1 LIKPERLVGIF
12 ALLATALSALI
23 LARPHFTNASQP
35 QRGMHQSVVAIQVI
49 QSLADVDDILSD
61 APSPDREVMRLKQYL
76 DFGFIAAYL
85 GLFLTLSYLLAASG
99 SWARIAG
106 IAAGICALGAATF
119 DVLENLATL
128 RILDV
133 RLSATTSAMMN
144 AIRSAAFAKWSL
156 LAVTLALLST
166 YFLRQTSW
174 TRRPLG
180 ALLLIGAALQAYGLA
195 NNVWL
200 ERQGY
205 VLGAALVW
213 LVALFFRV
221 R

>member
-1 LIKPERLVGIF
+1 
-12 ALLATALSALI
+12 
-23 LARPHFTNASQP
+23 
-35 QRGMHQSVVAIQVI
+35 MHNPVVAIQVI

-76 DFGFIAAYL
+76 DFGFIAAYT
-85 GLFLTLSYLLAASG
+85 GLLLTLAYLLTGVG

-106 IAAGICALGAATF
+106 IAAGICALGAAAF
-119 DVLENLATL
+119 DVLEDLATL

-133 RLSATTSAMMN
+133 KLAATTSPMMN

-166 YFLRQTSW
+166 YFLRQATW
-174 TRRPLG
+174 TKRPLG
-180 ALLLIGAALQAYGLA
+180 ALLLLGAALQAYGLA
-195 NNVWL
+195 DNVWL
-200 ERQGY
+200 ERQVY
-205 VLGAALVW
+205 VLGAALIW
-213 LVALFFRV
+213 LIALFFRV

>member
-1 LIKPERLVGIF
+1 
-12 ALLATALSALI
+12 
-23 LARPHFTNASQP
+23 
-35 QRGMHQSVVAIQVI
+35 MHNPIVAIQVI
-49 QSLADVDDILSD
+49 QSLADVDDILND

-76 DFGFIAAYL
+76 DFGFIAAYT
-85 GLFLTLSYLLAASG
+85 GLFLTLAYLLAG
-99 SWARIAG
+99 SPGWGRIAG

-119 DVLENLATL
+119 DVLEDLATL

-133 RLSATTSAMMN
+133 KLSATTSPMMN

-156 LAVTLALLST
+156 LAITLALLST
-166 YFLRQTSW
+166 YFLRETSW
-174 TRRPLG
+174 ARRPLG
-180 ALLLIGAALQAYGLA
+180 ALLLLSAAFEAYGLA

-205 VLGAALVW
+205 VLGAALIW
-213 LVALFFRV
+213 LVALFFRI